1 VPRGPSWGESSSL
14 VSFSSASFW
23 QLVWQLGLSC
33 WLQEVEALE
42 LHPHVEQVELVVVAV
57 HGRAGELIQLVVEM
71 M

>member
-1 VPRGPSWGESSSL
+1 
-14 VSFSSASFW
+14 
-23 QLVWQLGLSC
+23 
-33 WLQEVEALE
+33 LQEVEALE